1 MDNDTLTR
9 ALPVAPC
16 STLETSLRHG
26 GIGSSWL
33 RPSVRTQGLPRQ
45 VSSAVHRRTRA
56 AHPAA
61 RPRSACA
68 TAPPHLRLVH
78 AAGLPLELELGLLGG
93 PRLRSLP
100 SHAGQTLPH
109 YAAAAAAPAGRSATR
124 FEPGTSTRSRRRS
137 RRRNRAL
144 TPTRSATMRGGG
156 LTYPTSVAAAA
167 PPRQAGAA
175 KGSAA
180 AAKGSA
186 AAARGSAAAAR
197 GTVARRS
204 PRLGWA
210 VSAQGWPRGA
220 PEQVEPGYG

>member
-1 MDNDTLTR
+1 MLDPRD
-9 ALPVAPC
+9 VAQAWRNRVQLAQAQRENAGPAQAGQQPH
-16 STLETSLRHG
+16 TS
-26 GIGSSWL
+26 
-33 RPSVRTQGLPRQ
+33 PAQ
-45 VSSAVHRRTRA
+45 
-56 AHPAA
+56 PAA

-175 KGSAA
+175 RGSAA

-186 AAARGSAAAAR
+186 AAAK